1 MGDYKIKMGIEPSDE
16 YKKAKQDIIQALI
29 SVQKLSPQQQ
39 KDLITELFGAAKVSF
54 AMQIFNQYFAGGEK

>member
-1 MGDYKIKMGIEPSDE
+1 MGDYKITLGIEPTDE
-16 YKKAKQDIIQALI
+16 YKKAKQDIIQALT

-39 KDLITELFGAAKVSF
+39 KDLITELFGTAKVSF

>member
-1 MGDYKIKMGIEPSDE
+1 MGDYKITLGIEPTAE

-39 KDLITELFGAAKVSF
+39 KDLATELFGAAKVSF
-54 AMQIFNQYFAGGEK
+54 AMQIFDQYFAGGKK